1 LPQSGDWPIGGDE
14 SYWIFGGAG
23 PPAGFDVSDIGDE
36 TAGIILA
43 EDDELVARRA
53 SLIDQLPPEARAR
66 VVAYGERRSFER
78 GAALFHQGDPHDGIA
93 VIESGLIRSF
103 YTAPS
108 DREITLAYWLPGNFV
123 GGPDIF
129 GGGVHMWSAVA
140 AKRSVVTWLPGA
152 GLRDLARE
160 VPDLALGIIDA
171 LVFKARCYSSL
182 AQMLGTRS
190 LTQRL
195 AQVLLHLAHTY
206 GFEESEGGNGIVIA
220 AAFTHAEIA
229 NLIGAT
235 RQWVTISLNRLQS
248 AGVLTQKRGLLV
260 IRRLDRLSAA
270 ASSVED

>member
-1 LPQSGDWPIGGDE
+1 MGHTG
-14 SYWIFGGAG
+14 FGGAG

-108 DREITLAYWLPGNFV
+108 DREITLAYWL
-123 GGPDIF
+123 PDIF

-260 IRRLDRLSAA
+260 IRRLDLLSAA

>member
-1 LPQSGDWPIGGDE
+1 MAE
-14 SYWIFGGAG
+14 
-23 PPAGFDVSDIGDE
+23 IGDE
-36 TAGIILA
+36 TAGILLA
-43 EDDELVARRA
+43 EDDELVPRQH
-53 SLIDQLPPEARAR
+53 SLIERLPEPARERVKTFGEERTYQL
-66 VVAYGERRSFER
+66 GET
-78 GAALFHQGDPHDGIA
+78 LFRHGDPHDGI
-93 VIESGLIRSF
+93 VIIESGLIRSF

-108 DREITLAYWLPGNFV
+108 GREITLAYWLPGNFV

-129 GGGVHMWSAVA
+129 DGGVHMWTAVA
-140 AKRSVVTWLPGA
+140 AKRSTVTRLPGA

-206 GFEESEGGNGIVIA
+206 GFDDKDTNDSIVIA

-235 RQWVTISLNRLQS
+235 RQWVTISLNRLQK
-248 AGVLTQKRGLLV
+248 AGVLSQKRGLLI
-260 IRRLDRLSAA
+260 IRRIDMLSAA
-270 ASSVED
+270 ADAGED

>member
-1 LPQSGDWPIGGDE
+1 
-14 SYWIFGGAG
+14 
-23 PPAGFDVSDIGDE
+23 VTNIGDE
-36 TAGIILA
+36 TAGILLT
-43 EDDELVARRA
+43 EDEVLVARRK
-53 SLIDQLPPEARAR
+53 SIIDQLPAEAGAR
-66 VVAYGERRSFER
+66 VRAYGQERTLAR
-78 GAALFHQGDPHDGIA
+78 GDALFRQSDPHDGIA
-93 VIESGLIRSF
+93 IIETGLIRSY

-108 DREITLAYWLPGNFV
+108 GKEITLAYWLPGNFV
-123 GGPDIF
+123 GGPEIF

-140 AKRSVVTWLPGA
+140 AKHCTLTWLPGA

-195 AQVLLHLAHTY
+195 AHLLLHLANTY
-206 GFEESEGGNGIVIA
+206 GFEVEKPDGEIMIA

-248 AGVLTQKRGLLV
+248 EGALTQRRGLLI
-260 IRRLDRLSAA
+260 IRRLDLLSAVIS
-270 ASSVED
+270 ASDD

>member
-1 LPQSGDWPIGGDE
+1 MSRRKPTDANS
-14 SYWIFGGAG
+14 
-23 PPAGFDVSDIGDE
+23 IGDE

-43 EDDELVARRA
+43 EDDELVARRP

-66 VVAYGERRSFER
+66 VKAYGEERSFER
-78 GAALFHQGDPHDGIA
+78 SEVLFHQGEPHTGIA
-93 VIESGLIRSF
+93 IIESGLIRSY

-108 DREITLAYWLPGNFV
+108 GKEITLAYWLPGNFV

-129 GGGVHMWSAVA
+129 SGGVHMWSAVA
-140 AKRSVVTWLPGA
+140 ARRSVVTWLPGA
-152 GLRDLARE
+152 GLRNLARE

-206 GFEESEGGNGIVIA
+206 GFEDNEPDTGIVVA
-220 AAFTHAEIA
+220 AAFTHSEIA

-235 RQWVTISLNRLQS
+235 RQWVTISLNRLQD

-260 IRRLDRLSAA
+260 IRRLDHLSAA
-270 ASSVED
+270 AAAGDD